1 MDHRVTHEVG
11 EHLPDPRRV
20 GVNRGNIFLDFQGQG
35 VAPVR
40 SFLQVRLDQNPGDL
54 SEVDP
59 LQVEPEFTEA
69 VAGQFEDV
77 IDQLGQMKG
86 GLGNHLDRFDLGGL
100 RVVSIHLD
108 DFGEP
113 QQSGQRRPEL
123 MRGRHGERRASLV
136 HLL

>member
-11 EHLPDPRRV
+11 EHLPDPRWF

-35 VAPVR
+35 VAPVC

-100 RVVSIHLD
+100 QVVSIHLE

-113 QQSGQRRPEL
+113 QQSGQRRP
-123 MRGRHGERRASLV
+123 S
-136 HLL
+136 